1 MPQTAHCG
9 GVRELARLVGD
20 RQWTVGGRLGLGD
33 IAAGTVLGYLVVRF
47 AEFEWRLLYPAL
59 AAFRDRLEERPSF
72 ATSRRVPQTIRGA
85 VV

>member
-1 MPQTAHCG
+1 VPQTAHCG
-9 GVRELARLVGD
+9 GVRGLARLMGD

-47 AEFEWRLLYPAL
+47 AEFDWRSLYPTL
-59 AAFRDRLEERPSF
+59 AAFCDRLEGRASF
-72 ATSRRVPQTIRGA
+72 ATSRPVAQTIRDA